1 MKTTCGIYRVKLPL
15 FHWTDAVFSSVCLDQ
30 IIVQFPKY
38 LLQGRVGKDIKNG
51 YKQIEGDMKNLPK
64 LPRYVGGNADFMIS
78 IKYLRYYPEKIFQLP
93 SGLSIYKSW
102 FKFQTAQEVSL
113 VDHIF
118 IRI

>member
-1 MKTTCGIYRVKLPL
+1 METTCGIYRVKLPL
-15 FHWTDAVFSSVCLDQ
+15 FHWTDAVFSGVCLDQ
-30 IIVQFPKY
+30 ITVQFPKY
-38 LLQGRVGKDIKNG
+38 LLQGRVEKDIK
-51 YKQIEGDMKNLPK
+51 QISGDMKNLPK